1 MSEINPRVGSALDFQ
16 GLGEL
21 RGQAQRDQRGAL
33 RETARQFEAMFLQTI
48 MATMR
53 EAGFKSDL
61 VESSAMDTFQSMH
74 DKEIAL
80 AMTRRGGIGLADM
93 MVDQMER
100 NQMVP
105 AAQALAART
114 ANDGMKLTS
123 DQAAGGFSG
132 RSGLVLDP
140 VRPARPL
147 LEPVRSFDLPQR
159 PGEQSFALTPRGLPF
174 KPARGPDR

>member
-1 MSEINPRVGSALDFQ
+1 MSELSPRVGSALDFQ

-61 VESSAMDTFQSMH
+61 VESSTMETFQTMH
-74 DKEIAL
+74 DKEISL
-80 AMTRRGGIGLADM
+80 AMTRRGGLGLADM
-93 MVDQMER
+93 LVEQMER

-105 AAQALAART
+105 AAEALAARQGQGKLGSLEGLARPGKEPAGLPLQSERRALPVQPK
-114 ANDGMKLTS
+114 ANPFNLPDASPKS
-123 DQAAGGFSG
+123 FEIPRGFDLKS
-132 RSGLVLDP
+132 RSG
-140 VRPARPL
+140 
-147 LEPVRSFDLPQR
+147 
-159 PGEQSFALTPRGLPF
+159 
-174 KPARGPDR
+174 DRR

>member
-1 MSEINPRVGSALDFQ
+1 MSEVSSRVGSALDFQ

-33 RETARQFEAMFLQTI
+33 KETARQFEAMFLQTI

-61 VESSAMDTFQSMH
+61 VESSAMDTFQTMH

-80 AMTRRGGIGLADM
+80 AMTKRGGIGLADM
-93 MVDQMER
+93 LVNQMER

-105 AAQALAART
+105 AAQALATRAGSSGMRVDGLIGGDSNRATRGLTIEPSRT
-114 ANDGMKLTS
+114 
-123 DQAAGGFSG
+123 GFSLNTG
-132 RSGLVLDP
+132 DR
-140 VRPARPL
+140 
-147 LEPVRSFDLPQR
+147 
-159 PGEQSFALTPRGLPF
+159 SFALPAKPVTEFKLTPTLQL
-174 KPARGPDR
+174 KPRPGTDR